1 MHHFL
6 FQLSHKNNILYF
18 GTAYAE
24 QPEYTNTQS
33 I

>member
-1 MHHFL
+1 MQHFL

-24 QPEYTNTQS
+24 QSDYANTHS